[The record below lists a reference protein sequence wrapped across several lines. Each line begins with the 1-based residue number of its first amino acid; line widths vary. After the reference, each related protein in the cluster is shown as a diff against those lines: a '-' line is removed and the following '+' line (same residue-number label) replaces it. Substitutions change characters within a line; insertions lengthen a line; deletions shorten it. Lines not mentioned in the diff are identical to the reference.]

1 MKLSK
6 KLVNQYNN
14 PDSLLV
20 KIAGRFNLV
29 KSILVE
35 FEFAM
40 FGGVRITAIMPLIFS
55 LLRLMGK
62 RVVIELHQVLHD
74 LSLLSGHIG
83 QKKGS
88 LKNRFFSAGLNAFY
102 FALGL
107 IADELIVLEPALKE
121 QLEKITGRNNVAVIP
136 HGVDRLK
143 SVSPSQ
149 ARLELGIAADQFA
162 ILSFG
167 FITWY
172 KGSDFLVKTFANS
185 KPLKNKDIMLILAGG
200 PSFNQKNKA
209 HYQNYYNRVTALAE
223 NQKHIRHTGFV
234 AEADLAKYFAAADLV
249 VLPYRTFMSA
259 SGPLSLA
266 LSFNKPF
273 LLSNRLVSITKTA
286 DFQQAMRESKIIPTE
301 ILFPLSQNKL
311 LTKIAKLRDDPSQLK
326 KLARLSAELADK
338 RDFARLAKVQAQL
351 LQPRLNVSGKYLLQT

>member
-1 MKLSK
+1 
-6 KLVNQYNN
+6 
-14 PDSLLV
+14 
-20 KIAGRFNLV
+20 
-29 KSILVE
+29 
-35 FEFAM
+35 
-40 FGGVRITAIMPLIFS
+40 
-55 LLRLMGK
+55 
-62 RVVIELHQVLHD
+62 
-74 LSLLSGHIG
+74 
-83 QKKGS
+83 
-88 LKNRFFSAGLNAFY
+88 
-102 FALGL
+102 
-107 IADELIVLEPALKE
+107 
-121 QLEKITGRNNVAVIP
+121 
-136 HGVDRLK
+136 
-143 SVSPSQ
+143 
-149 ARLELGIAADQFA
+149 
-162 ILSFG
+162 
-167 FITWY
+167 
-172 KGSDFLVKTFANS
+172 
-185 KPLKNKDIMLILAGG
+185 MLILAGG